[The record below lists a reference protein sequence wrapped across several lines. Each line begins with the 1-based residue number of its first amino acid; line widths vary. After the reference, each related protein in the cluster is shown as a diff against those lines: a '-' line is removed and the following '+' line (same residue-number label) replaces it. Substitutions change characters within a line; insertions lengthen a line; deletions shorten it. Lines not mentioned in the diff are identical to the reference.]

1 MTEEQEKYE
10 TSLIVNDRR
19 SASIEPVAQYSES
32 GNMVLVAVQKGY
44 DPALIDWRIALCV
57 FGMMWGNTDYK
68 AK

>member
-32 GNMVLVAVQKGY
+32 GNMVLVAVQKG
-44 DPALIDWRIALCV
+44 
-57 FGMMWGNTDYK
+57 
-68 AK
+68 